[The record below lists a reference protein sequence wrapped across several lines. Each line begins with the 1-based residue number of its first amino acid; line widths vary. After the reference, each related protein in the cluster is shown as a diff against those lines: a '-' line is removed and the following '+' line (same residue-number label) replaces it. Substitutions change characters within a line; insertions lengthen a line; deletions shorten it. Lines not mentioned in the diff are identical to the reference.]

1 MVKEWTP
8 EDEDLNDCENCGA
21 KFHPQTPG
29 YINGFDCDRLCSNC
43 CDEAAEE
50 QFAINELI
58 RCGG

>member
-1 MVKEWTP
+1 MTS
-8 EDEDLNDCENCGA
+8 DEDLNDCENCGA

-29 YINGFDCDRLCSNC
+29 YINGFDCDRLCSDC

-50 QFAINELI
+50 QFAINELM